1 MTCGND
7 LLFHEPF
14 SELSLMTEP
23 LQHPSSGESSVP
35 WPRQIVSGG
44 QVGVDRAALDWAM
57 EHGLP
62 HGGWCPQG
70 RRAIDGPLSARY
82 QLREADSPSYAKRTR
97 LNVRDSDATLIINQG
112 TLDGGTRLTVKCA
125 EQLGKPHLC
134 VQVDE
139 DPSLGVIADAIRRW
153 LREGQFYTLNVAGPR
168 ETKRP
173 GIYAI
178 TCKLLDRAL
187 IDSGK

>member
-1 MTCGND
+1 M
-7 LLFHEPF
+7 H
-14 SELSLMTEP
+14 
-23 LQHPSSGESSVP
+23 QPSSDELP
-35 WPRQIVSGG
+35 HLWTLRIVSGG
-44 QVGVDRAALDWAM
+44 QVGVDRAALDWAIQ
-57 EHGLP
+57 HGVS

-70 RRAIDGPLSARY
+70 RRAIDGPLPERY

-112 TLDGGTRLTVKCA
+112 ALDGGTRLTLKCA

-134 VQVDE
+134 LQVDE
-139 DPSLGVIADAIRRW
+139 DHLLEALANDVRRW
-153 LREGQFYTLNVAGPR
+153 LGEGRFHTLNVAGPR

-178 TCKLLDRAL
+178 TRLLLDRVL
-187 IDSGK
+187 IGTGN

>member
-1 MTCGND
+1 MVEQPAG
-7 LLFHEPF
+7 
-14 SELSLMTEP
+14 
-23 LQHPSSGESSVP
+23 
-35 WPRQIVSGG
+35 WPNRIISGG

-57 EHGLP
+57 EHDVP

-70 RRAIDGPLSARY
+70 RRAIDGELPARY
-82 QLREADSPSYAKRTR
+82 QLQEADSPSYAKRTR

-125 EQLGKPHLC
+125 EQLGKPNLC
-134 VQVDE
+134 VQVNE
-139 DPSLGVIADAIRRW
+139 DDSLGVIADDIRRW
-153 LREGQFYTLNVAGPR
+153 LRVGRFHTLNVAGPR

-178 TCKLLDRAL
+178 TRELLDRVL
-187 IDSGK
+187 IDFEN

>member
-1 MTCGND
+1 MLANRYIFMVEQPAG
-7 LLFHEPF
+7 
-14 SELSLMTEP
+14 
-23 LQHPSSGESSVP
+23 
-35 WPRQIVSGG
+35 WPNRIISGG

-57 EHGLP
+57 EHDVP

-70 RRAIDGPLSARY
+70 RRAIDGELPARY
-82 QLREADSPSYAKRTR
+82 QLQEADSPSYAKRTR

-112 TLDGGTRLTVKCA
+112 ALDGGTRLTVKCA

-139 DPSLGVIADAIRRW
+139 DHLLEALANDVRRW
-153 LREGQFYTLNVAGPR
+153 LREGRFHTLNVAGPR

-178 TCKLLDRAL
+178 TRLLLDWVL
-187 IDSGK
+187 IGTGN

>member
-1 MTCGND
+1 MVEQPVDG
-7 LLFHEPF
+7 PK
-14 SELSLMTEP
+14 
-23 LQHPSSGESSVP
+23 
-35 WPRQIVSGG
+35 RIISGG

-57 EHGLP
+57 EHGVP
-62 HGGWCPQG
+62 HGGWCPLG
-70 RRAIDGPLSARY
+70 RRAIDGSLPERY
-82 QLREADSPSYAKRTR
+82 QLRETDSPSYAKRTR

-112 TLDGGTRLTVKCA
+112 KLDGGTRLTVKCA

-139 DPSLGVIADAIRRW
+139 DPSRGAIADDIRRW
-153 LREGQFYTLNVAGPR
+153 LREGQFHTLNVAGPR

-178 TCKLLDRAL
+178 TRELLDRVL
-187 IDSGK
+187 VGSKN